1 MRNSYAGELGWELHI
16 PFDQALHVWDKLW
29 QAGSEFDMI
38 SAGQGCFDSLRLE
51 KGYRLWGGDIY
62 TEYTPYEAGM
72 AWTVRLNKKE
82 DFVGKEA
89 CLKLKDKP
97 LKKQLCCIVSDDP
110 GAIAFGYEPI
120 FKNGGPAIGHVTTGN
135 FGYSIGKYIAYGYLP
150 SEHAEPGTNVEI
162 EFLGK
167 RYKATVSNEPLWDP
181 HMDRIKA

>member
-1 MRNSYAGELGWELHI
+1 MRISYAGELGWELHI
-16 PFDQALHVWDKLW
+16 PFDQALQVWDTLW
-29 QAGSEFDMI
+29 QAGREFDMI

-62 TEYTPYEAGM
+62 TEYNPYEMGM

-82 DFVGKEA
+82 DFVGKAA

-110 GAIAFGYEPI
+110 KAMAFGYEPI
-120 FKNGGPAIGHVTTGN
+120 FKNGGPPIGEVTTAN
-135 FGYSIGKYIAYGYLP
+135 FGYSIGKFVAYGYLLK
-150 SEHAEPGTNVEI
+150 EYTEPGTNIEI
-162 EFLGK
+162 EYLGE